1 MRNRE
6 VVGRMARSLA
16 IALALGTTA
25 CAAAPDGPEADGT
38 LSTDEVLATLRA
50 LDDAVRNKD
59 TAAVANLLAEGYT
72 YLSSRGRVL
81 TRDWLIHD
89 LLGHPSYRLD
99 HAERGEVQVSL
110 YGSTALVSSRWRGE
124 GSYQGEPVRDDQR
137 CSLVMVKDAGRVR
150 IAMEYCTQIVP

>member
-1 MRNRE
+1 MRNRQA
-6 VVGRMARSLA
+6 VPLAARSFL
-16 IALALGTTA
+16 IAFALGTMA
-25 CAAAPDGPEADGT
+25 CAAASDGPESGSALT
-38 LSTDEVLATLRA
+38 ADEVLATLRA
-50 LDDAVRNKD
+50 LDDAVSLLR
-59 TAAVANLLAEGYT
+59 TAAVANLLTEDYT
-72 YLSSRGRVL
+72 YLSSSGRVL

-110 YGSTALVSSRWRGE
+110 YGATAVVSSRWRGE

-150 IAMEYCTQIVP
+150 IAMEHCTQIVP